1 MTLQGFL
8 CRLFVDLERNHVIGL
23 QSAAH
28 LPHHHDRVAA
38 VRAGGC
44 RRVFITDDLST
55 AGVAHVTAQRAFF
68 ALLPRAAG
76 RGLPV
81 HFVGL
86 CVLYFFLMRGKRFG
100 VKLRVAV
107 RALYLLNFTVKFH
120 SAAAAR
126 TFVFFN
132 FRHLLSSPHSSTQVA
147 TFRHGHFHQTGRRTA
162 GRTSAGARGL
172 PAPSRTCHS
181 GTSVSPPAFS
191 RRSLHRNCP
200 CSLYRKSRSS
210 RRYPAS
216 LPRSSGRN
224 CR

>member
-1 MTLQGFL
+1 MVLFFENLRQQLFALIMPLQGFL

-38 VRAGGC
+38 VRAGGR
-44 RRVFITDDLST
+44 RRVFITDDLSA

-86 CVLYFFLMRGKRFG
+86 CVLNFFLVRGKRFG

-107 RALYLLNFTVKFH
+107 RALHLLQAAVEFQ
-120 SAAAAR
+120 AAAA
-126 TFVFFN
+126 
-132 FRHLLSSPHSSTQVA
+132 
-147 TFRHGHFHQTGRRTA
+147 
-162 GRTSAGARGL
+162 AGAFVLDRFSH
-172 PAPSRTCHS
+172 ARF
-181 GTSVSPPAFS
+181 PPF
-191 RRSLHRNCP
+191 RQT
-200 CSLYRKSRSS
+200 
-210 RRYPAS
+210 
-216 LPRSSGRN
+216 
-224 CR
+224 